1 MPGFPRRRPR
11 GPRRKDLLKQHRYWL
26 RADEVPRAGV
36 NVDPACASQF
46 DRFNAFRDQHTPGL
60 RPPVELDV
68 LIRRDSP
75 GKISAWTLPSE
86 ALKAMFVGYL
96 SGVAV
101 SAYEAVLHR
110 LSRYE
115 APIAMFTAHRV
126 GAGRYDAVVEGRQT
140 YVLAVWEGERPTDGG
155 AGEVYIRLY
164 SQYIDTSAEVAPTP
178 AIRAYAEALLDRWV
192 DMNDDV
198 ENVSPWSDG
207 PLINNAQG
215 PIIYFSM
222 RPSMADEVSAAAARM
237 AANRGLVCFDPQWN
251 CLRPTPDEP

>member
-1 MPGFPRRRPR
+1 MAERRNRRLHVMPGFPRRRPR

-101 SAYEAVLHR
+101 S
-110 LSRYE
+110 
-115 APIAMFTAHRV
+115 
-126 GAGRYDAVVEGRQT
+126 EGRQT

-222 RPSMADEVSAAAARM
+222 RPSMADEVSAAAARR